1 MASSVE
7 DTTRN
12 SHENGLKDTAE
23 NEISEIDLLKVECKN
38 WKDQTERLQTELNET
53 KSEVAVAN
61 CLKVSGEIQKSFD
74 LCTVELGIL
83 LTID

>member
-7 DTTRN
+7 DATRS
-12 SHENGLKDTAE
+12 SHENGLKDSTE
-23 NEISEIDLLKVECKN
+23 NEISEINLLKVECKN

-61 CLKVSGEIQKSFD
+61 WLKVSVQPKG
-74 LCTVELGIL
+74 TV
-83 LTID
+83 